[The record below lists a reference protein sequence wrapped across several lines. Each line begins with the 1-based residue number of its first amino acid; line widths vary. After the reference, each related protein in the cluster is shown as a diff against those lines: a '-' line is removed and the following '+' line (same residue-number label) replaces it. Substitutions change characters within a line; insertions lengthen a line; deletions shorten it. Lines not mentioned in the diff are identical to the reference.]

1 MKENI
6 LNDDLIR
13 EANLLNRCDNENIVK
28 LIEITYEA
36 SKLRYIIMEYM
47 KMGDLRTYLIKN
59 RSNKDS
65 AMSNQ
70 FLSIMKQISNGCL
83 YLEAKQIVH
92 RDLAARNCLLNKD
105 QNIGELIVKISDLG
119 LARNMYTYQKY
130 IPKSRKTALPIRWMS
145 PESIFDALFT
155 SKSDV
160 WSFGILCY
168 EIYNFG
174 AQPYPG
180 LSNDEVIRSL
190 EFQTIPNLPDNC
202 PTLM

>member
-13 EANLLNRCDNENIVK
+13 EANLLNSCNNENIVK
-28 LIEITYEA
+28 LIGVNFEA

-47 KMGDLRTYLIKN
+47 NMGDLRTYLIKN

-92 RDLAARNCLLNKD
+92 RDLAARNCLLNND
-105 QNIGELIVKISDLG
+105 QNELIVKISDLG
-119 LARNMYTYQKY
+119 LARNMYTYERY
-130 IPKSRKTALPIRWMS
+130 EPNKSKKTPLPIRWMS

-160 WSFGILCY
+160 WSFGILSC
-168 EIYNFG
+168 EIFNFG
-174 AQPYPG
+174 AHPYPG
-180 LSNDEVIRSL
+180 LSNHEVIRLLKCKSM
-190 EFQTIPNLPDNC
+190 PNLPENC
-202 PTLM
+202 PNLV